1 MDMKVV
7 KGILWGITAL
17 LITGGLIIMICAL
30 NPALTGM
37 LAEQAEALRE
47 NIGENLGGL
56 GSDPGSPGTEPGNSG
71 AGSLG
76 IGGIGGISS
85 GGGTAQPDTPG
96 IDAGWIADRG
106 DAGYVA
112 PESPGQTPPEAV
124 GNRSGYQPVADE
136 AEQIPQEEADNL
148 GNVLSTGELGEGLSF
163 SEEYYPYY
171 AMLQADLQQLYCQVY
186 ANAIRQNISF
196 APVVPVT
203 MDRVKTVFEA
213 VYNDHPELFWLET
226 GYSGKFLANGT
237 CVEITLKYNETVN
250 DLEGAKQIFE
260 AGAEQILSGA
270 RNLNSAA
277 EQERYVH
284 DALMQIVEYD
294 AQAAMNQSAYSALV
308 NKKSVCA
315 GYARAY
321 QYLLQQLGIPCYY
334 CTGYAGEDH
343 AWNIVKLDTGY
354 YNVDVTWDDTETP
367 TYDYF
372 NKTDAEFGRTH
383 VRTGLSVY
391 LPACLGEGGSQAGSD
406 SRQSGGAETDGGTGL
421 GDLINSNPGEPLE
434 WISKVTGDLL
444 PEEEDEVQEDKD
456 LEAAG
461 ITKDQV
467 MGTIEEYY
475 GDCLTQ
481 LKAAGAGSIQ
491 FTNVIPESLWNTVE
505 SAYSSGGYRSGYAD
519 ELLKELKQ
527 DYFVIQLQ
535 AQRLGGGYYR
545 VYHSV
550 VIYSDEQEE
559 SSDNSN
565 DNSE

>member
-1 MDMKVV
+1 MKVI
-7 KGILWGITAL
+7 KGILWGIVAL

-37 LAEQAEALRE
+37 LAEQVEAL
-47 NIGENLGGL
+47 GVSFGGSS
-56 GSDPGSPGTEPGNSG
+56 GSTDADTQNSG
-71 AGSLG
+71 GGSIGIAG
-76 IGGIGGISS
+76 IGGLS
-85 GGGTAQPDTPG
+85 GGSGTTQPDTPG

-106 DAGYVA
+106 DTGYVA
-112 PESPGQTPPEAV
+112 PENSGQTPPEEV
-124 GNRSGYQPVADE
+124 GNRNGYQPVADD

-148 GNVLSTGELGEGLSF
+148 GNVLSYGELGEGLSF

-171 AMLQADLQQLYCQVY
+171 AMLQADLQKLYCQIY
-186 ANAIRQNISF
+186 ANAIEQNISF
-196 APVVPVT
+196 APVVSVT

-226 GYSGKFLANGT
+226 GYSGKFLGNGT
-237 CVEITLKYNETVN
+237 CVEITLKYNDTAN
-250 DLEGAKQIFE
+250 DLDGAKQIFE

-270 RNLNSAA
+270 RNLGSAA

-284 DALMQIVEYD
+284 DALMQIAEYD
-294 AQAAMNQSAYSALV
+294 ANAVMNQSAYSALV
-308 NKKSVCA
+308 NRKTVCA

-343 AWNIVKLDTGY
+343 AWNIVRLGSAY
-354 YNVDVTWDDTETP
+354 YNVDVTWDDTDTP

-391 LPACLGEGGSQAGSD
+391 LPACLGEGGSQTGSAVSGVGTGDAEDAG
-406 SRQSGGAETDGGTGL
+406 GDGQDGYEGL
-421 GDLINSNPGEPLE
+421 GDLIGENEVKPLE
-434 WISKVTGDLL
+434 WISKVTGDAL
-444 PEEEDEVQEDKD
+444 PEEEEEDQRARD

-461 ITKDQV
+461 ITEDELV
-467 MGTIEEYY
+467 ETLEEYY
-475 GDCLTQ
+475 ADCLNQ
-481 LKAAGAGSIQ
+481 LKAAGAGNVQ

-505 SAYSSGGYRSGYAD
+505 SAYSSGSYQKGYA
-519 ELLKELKQ
+519 EKLLEELKQ
-527 DYFVIQLQ
+527 DNIVIQLQ

-545 VYHSV
+545 VYHSA
-550 VIYSDEQEE
+550 VIYSDPEEQEE
-559 SSDNSN
+559 SS
-565 DNSE
+565 E